1 MRENLGLDASEKY
14 AFILKNL
21 GGCLIESERAD
32 EAIEVLEKACD
43 IVEKLPESAKL
54 QNVWLIRAY
63 ASLAIAYDRVHK
75 NSEAVDYANK
85 AMELTGGQQR
95 IIPKFMYNKLLKIL
109 KYNKQ

>member
-21 GGCLIESERAD
+21 GGCLVDSERAD
-32 EAIEVLEKACD
+32 EAIEALKKACD

-63 ASLAIAYDRVHK
+63 ASLAIAYDPVHK

-85 AMELTGGQQR
+85 AMELTGGQEM
-95 IIPKFMYNKLLKIL
+95 IIPKFLYNKLLKIL
-109 KYNKQ
+109 KGNKQ